1 MVISLKRTHS
11 SSQFTLTCISSTSPP
26 TNVVW
31 TKDGTTLTMDGAP
44 YQHSQVMTDRYYS
57 MYSNI
62 LTSTEDPDIAAGTYT
77 CTVSNRLGSSSKSA
91 VIVGKYSSIYSH
103 VSSTQRNFLNV
114 LDLFFFF
121 CLNEVEESDR
131 CVPG

>member
-1 MVISLKRTHS
+1 MVISLKRTPS
-11 SSQFTLTCISSTSPP
+11 SSQFTLTCISTTSPP
-26 TNVVW
+26 TTVVW

-77 CTVSNRLGSSSKSA
+77 CTVSNRFGSSSKSA
-91 VIVGKYSSIYSH
+91 VIILYGKYSSVYSH
-103 VSSTQRNFLNV
+103 VSSTLPQS
-114 LDLFFFF
+114 F
-121 CLNEVEESDR
+121 CLNEYSKLKSQTAVFQSN
-131 CVPG
+131 